1 MTTRSLE
8 EKKGTGKQ
16 RVVSLNNLTSRFG
29 RICISKMIVSIWD
42 RRLLTGV
49 IAVAKWRGRVQSTF
63 ILTPSSSL
71 LIIN

>member
-1 MTTRSLE
+1 MTTRSSE

-29 RICISKMIVSIWD
+29 RICISEMIVSIWD